1 MEAYEKARGEVE
13 EIRGR
18 EEGRL
23 GRRWGKLLDLHFNPN
38 PPPQPTPTP
47 PSGGLT
53 RSTSFNDKRRS
64 LLSMTMPGEGIKP
77 KDLWR
82 GLRSVSGVGV
92 DQVAE
97 EKKREAEM
105 GIVKWEDDGEVRRC
119 RICQ

>member
-1 MEAYEKARGEVE
+1 MEEYERARGEVE
-13 EIRGR
+13 EMRGR

-23 GRRWGKLLDLHFNPN
+23 GRRWGKLLDLHFNPSVTTSTA
-38 PPPQPTPTP
+38 TPNLP
-47 PSGGLT
+47 

-64 LLSMTMPGEGIKP
+64 LLSMPPDGVKA
-77 KDLWR
+77 KDVWR

-105 GIVKWEDDGEVRRC
+105 GIVKWEDDAEVKRC